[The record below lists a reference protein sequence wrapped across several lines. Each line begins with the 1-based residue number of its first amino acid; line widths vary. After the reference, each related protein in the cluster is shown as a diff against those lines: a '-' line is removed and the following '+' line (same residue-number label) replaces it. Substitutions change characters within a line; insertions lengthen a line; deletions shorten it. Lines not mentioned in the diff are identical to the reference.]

1 MRIAKILIII
11 TIIVGAGAAGG
22 YYYTQIL
29 APKGQ
34 PSTSGPGAPGMAQRG
49 GPTQGTAGGRPGG
62 GPPAGM
68 GGGMAGGRPGGGPPG
83 MGGMGAGRPVPVN
96 VAKVTKQMFGD
107 RIESIGT
114 ATANESI
121 TVTARVQGMVRAL
134 SFDDGALVDKGDE
147 IAAIDAGEQDA
158 RLNVELANLDEQ
170 RKELERISGLF
181 GSQNVSQAR
190 LDQQTSSVKKA
201 EANVAAARARVA
213 DYRITAPF
221 PGVLGTRRVSVG
233 ALVSPGTVMTT
244 LDDISTIK
252 LDFSVPETF
261 LASLKPGLEIEATS
275 VAYEGQLFKGQVVAV
290 DSRVDPVTR
299 SVGIRAAIPNPDKL
313 LRPGM
318 LMVVDLIKDRRESL
332 MIPEHALVPDGN
344 THFVFTVD
352 AENTANRVEVTIGRR
367 QLGEVEILGGLN
379 EGEVIVIEGNMD
391 LRPKAKLEILNQDKM
406 SMPPSA
412 ENRPGRTPS

>member
-1 MRIAKILIII
+1 MNTVKSLILIAI
-11 TIIVGAGAAGG
+11 TAVAGLGGG
-22 YYYTQIL
+22 YYYTTIL
-29 APKGQ
+29 S
-34 PSTSGPGAPGMAQRG
+34 PSDKPGMTAATQGGPPSGMAGRAPGGQ
-49 GPTQGTAGGRPGG
+49 G

-68 GGGMAGGRPGGGPPG
+68 AGGGRPGGGPPG
-83 MGGMGAGRPVPVN
+83 IGGMGGGRPVPVN
-96 VAKVTKQMFGD
+96 VAKVTKQVFGD
-107 RIESIGT
+107 RIEAIGT

-134 SFDDGALVDKGDE
+134 SFEDGALVDKGDE

-158 RLNVELANLDEQ
+158 RLNVELANYDEQ
-170 RKELERISGLF
+170 RKELERITGLY

-190 LDQQTSSVKKA
+190 LDQQTSAVKKA

-221 PGVLGTRRVSVG
+221 SGVLGTRRVSVG

-252 LDFSVPETF
+252 LDFAVPETF
-261 LASLKPGLEIEATS
+261 LASLKAGLEIEATS
-275 VAYEGQLFKGQVVAV
+275 AAYEGQLFKGQVVAV

-299 SVGIRAAIPNPDKL
+299 SVGIRAAIPNPNKL

-332 MIPEHALVPDGN
+332 VIPEHALVPDGTSN
-344 THFVFTVD
+344 FVFTVGAD
-352 AENTANRVEVTIGRR
+352 STAERIAITIGRR
-367 QLGEVEILGGLN
+367 QLGAV
-379 EGEVIVIEGNMD
+379 EVIEGLSEGDVVVVEGNMD
-391 LRPKAKLEILNQDKM
+391 LRPKAKLEVLNKDKITQDKI

-412 ENRPGRTPS
+412 ENRAGRSPS

>member
-1 MRIAKILIII
+1 MLIFILIIAAA
-11 TIIVGAGAAGG
+11 GAGGG

-29 APKGQ
+29 APAGKPQVAGA
-34 PSTSGPGAPGMAQRG
+34 GPGGPPAGPSAGPSAGMS
-49 GPTQGTAGGRPGG
+49 GRPGG
-62 GPPAGM
+62 GQGGPPPGM
-68 GGGMAGGRPGGGPPG
+68 GGGRPGGGPPG
-83 MGGMGAGRPVPVN
+83 MGGMGGGRPVPVN
-96 VAKVTKQMFGD
+96 VAKVTKQSFGD
-107 RIESIGT
+107 RIEAIGT
-114 ATANESI
+114 ASANESI
-121 TVTARVQGMVRAL
+121 TVTARVQGLVRAI
-134 SFDDGALVDKGDE
+134 SFDDGALVDRGDE

-170 RKELERISGLF
+170 RKELERIDGLF

-244 LDDISTIK
+244 LDDISIIK
-252 LDFSVPETF
+252 LDFAVPETF
-261 LASLKPGLEIEATS
+261 LASLKPGLDIEATS
-275 VAYEGQLFKGQVVAV
+275 AAYEGQIFKGQVVAV

-318 LMVVDLIKDRRESL
+318 LMVADLIKDRRESL
-332 MIPEHALVPDGN
+332 VIPEHALVPEGPN
-344 THFVFTVD
+344 HFVFVVGADST
-352 AENTANRVEVTIGRR
+352 AERIGISIGPR
-367 QLGEVEILGGLN
+367 QLGAVEVLEGLN
-379 EGEVIVIEGNMD
+379 EGDVIVVEGNMD

-412 ENRPGRTPS
+412 ENRPGRSPS